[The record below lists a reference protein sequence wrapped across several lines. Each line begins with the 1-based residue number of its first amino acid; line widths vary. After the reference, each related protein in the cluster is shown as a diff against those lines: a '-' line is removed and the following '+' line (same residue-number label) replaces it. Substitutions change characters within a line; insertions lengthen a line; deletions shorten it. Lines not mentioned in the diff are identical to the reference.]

1 MKDEVAQ
8 REVVQQ
14 SLALLRHNVL
24 NRQEQEV
31 PATEGKLHVYTEVC
45 RPHSKEYVNESLK
58 KGNSAKD
65 LTRMLLSPLE
75 QMCSTHEHSLDTLH
89 CHACNQGVLLD
100 VGRNRGLQHAEK
112 DPANVEVLHKE

>member
-1 MKDEVAQ
+1 MCTQKFADHI
-8 REVVQQ
+8 R
-14 SLALLRHNVL
+14 
-24 NRQEQEV
+24 
-31 PATEGKLHVYTEVC
+31 
-45 RPHSKEYVNESLK
+45 SKEHVNESLK

-75 QMCSTHEHSLDTLH
+75 QMCSTREHSLDTLH

-100 VGRNRGLQHAEK
+100 VGRNRGLQHAGK